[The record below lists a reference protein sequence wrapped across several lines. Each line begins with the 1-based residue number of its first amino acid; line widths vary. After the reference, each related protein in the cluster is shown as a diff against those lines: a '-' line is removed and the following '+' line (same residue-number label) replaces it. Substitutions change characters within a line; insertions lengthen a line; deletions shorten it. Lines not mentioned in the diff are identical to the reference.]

1 MALVVLDA
9 SVVIAFLDATDA
21 HHARAVAALSARR
34 TDELVVPAS
43 VYAETLVRPFR
54 EGAAAVA
61 KVERFYADFAIR
73 IEPLTPDV
81 ARRAAELRSRR
92 AGLKL
97 PDAIVLATGESLSA
111 AAILTAD
118 DEWSRVS
125 RRARRIERQVASR
138 P

>member
-1 MALVVLDA
+1 MAVVVLDA

-21 HHARAVAALSARR
+21 HHERAVVALTARR
-34 TDELVVPAS
+34 ADELVIPAS

-61 KVERFYADFAIR
+61 KVERFLADFAIR
-73 IEPLTPDV
+73 TEPLTADI

-92 AGLKL
+92 TGLKL
-97 PDAIVLATGESLSA
+97 PDAIVLATGEALSA

-118 DEWSRVS
+118 AEWSKVS
-125 RRARRIERQVASR
+125 RRARRI
-138 P
+138 